1 MVWWSKRKPLW
12 EHTASGIS
20 TAGRGDHS
28 PAGSRVIASII
39 DSRRYAGP
47 AWQWARGANRWRRIR
62 RLVLLVV

>member
-47 AWQWARGANRWRRIR
+47 ACQRRYP
-62 RLVLLVV
+62 VGEEDSPAGVLVV